1 MLQRL
6 RLAALAA
13 LLAIA
18 SAGVFSADVPADD
31 AEPLRPRYLLMD
43 AKGRAVTNETF
54 PEQFQLISF
63 GYTFCPDVCPTT
75 LAEVADVMK
84 QLGPLAE
91 RVQPVFITVDPA
103 RDTPVNLQQY
113 ADFFDP
119 RIIGLSG
126 APALVAK
133 VAKNYKVRYEI
144 VREPNAAP
152 DAYTVDHSAGLYV
165 LAPGGNF
172 VKKFAYGTPVSQI
185 VDGLRQ
191 LIEQAPTPRQ

>member
-1 MLQRL
+1 MLQPL

-13 LLAIA
+13 LLALASVGSIA
-18 SAGVFSADVPADD
+18 ADAPADD
-31 AEPLRPRYLLMD
+31 DRPLRPRYALMD
-43 AKGRAVTNETF
+43 AKGRPVTNETF

-126 APALVAK
+126 SPALVAK
-133 VAKNYKVRYEI
+133 VAQNYKVRYEI

-165 LAPGGNF
+165 LAPGGSF
-172 VKKFAYGTPVSQI
+172 VKKFAYGAPVSQI
-185 VDGLRQ
+185 VDDLRQ
-191 LIEQAPTPRQ
+191 LIEQAPAPRP

>member
-1 MLQRL
+1 MHL
-6 RLAALAA
+6 RPLFAAA
-13 LLAIA
+13 LLALA
-18 SAGVFSADVPADD
+18 SLGAAAAAPDD
-31 AEPLRPRYLLMD
+31 YAQPLRPRYLLMD

-54 PEQFQLISF
+54 PDQFQLLSF

-75 LAEVADVMK
+75 LAEVADIMK

-103 RDTPVNLQQY
+103 RDTPAHLQQY

-126 APALVAK
+126 SPALVAK
-133 VAKNYKVRYEI
+133 VAQNYKVRYEI

-152 DAYTVDHSAGLYV
+152 DAYTVDHSAGMYV
-165 LAPGGNF
+165 LAPGGSF
-172 VKKFAYGTPVSQI
+172 VKKFAFGTPVSQI
-185 VDGLRQ
+185 VDALRQ
-191 LIEQAPTPRQ
+191 LIDQAPAPRQ

>member
-1 MLQRL
+1 MRL
-6 RLAALAA
+6 RPLFAAA
-13 LLAIA
+13 LLALA
-18 SAGVFSADVPADD
+18 SLGAAAAAPDDD
-31 AEPLRPRYLLMD
+31 AQPLRPRYLLMD

-91 RVQPVFITVDPA
+91 RVQPVFITVDPV

-126 APALVAK
+126 SPALVAK
-133 VAKNYKVRYEI
+133 VAQNYKVRYEI
-144 VREPNAAP
+144 VREPDAAP
-152 DAYTVDHSAGLYV
+152 DAYTVDHSAGMYV
-165 LAPGGNF
+165 LAPGGSF
-172 VKKFAYGTPVSQI
+172 VKKFAFGTPVSQI
-185 VDGLRQ
+185 VDDLRQ
-191 LIEQAPTPRQ
+191 LIEQAPAPRP

>member
-1 MLQRL
+1 MRQHL
-6 RLAALAA
+6 RHLFVAA
-13 LLAIA
+13 LLTLTSLGSFAA
-18 SAGVFSADVPADD
+18 APAD
-31 AEPLRPRYLLMD
+31 EEIKHLRPRYLLMD

-54 PEQFQLISF
+54 PEQFQLVSF

-84 QLGPLAE
+84 QLGPLAD

-103 RDTPVNLQQY
+103 RDTPAQLQEY
-113 ADFFDP
+113 ANFFDP

-126 APALVAK
+126 SPALIAK
-133 VAKNYKVRYEI
+133 VAQNYKVRYEI

-152 DAYTVDHSAGLYV
+152 DAYTVDHGAGLYV
-165 LAPGGNF
+165 LAPGGSF
-172 VKKFAYGTPVSQI
+172 VKKFAYGTPVSQ
-185 VDGLRQ
+185 VVEAMRQ

>member
-1 MLQRL
+1 MHL
-6 RLAALAA
+6 RPLFAAA
-13 LLAIA
+13 LLALA
-18 SAGVFSADVPADD
+18 SLGAAAAAPDDD
-31 AEPLRPRYLLMD
+31 AQPLRPRYLLMD

-54 PEQFQLISF
+54 PEQFQLLSF

-75 LAEVADVMK
+75 LAEVADIMK

-103 RDTPVNLQQY
+103 RDTPVHLQQY

-126 APALVAK
+126 SPALVAK
-133 VAKNYKVRYEI
+133 VAQNYKVRYEI

-152 DAYTVDHSAGLYV
+152 DAYTVDHSAGMYV
-165 LAPGGNF
+165 LAPGGSF
-172 VKKFAYGTPVSQI
+172 VKKFAFGTPVSQI
-185 VDGLRQ
+185 VDALRQ
-191 LIEQAPTPRQ
+191 LIDQAPIPRQ